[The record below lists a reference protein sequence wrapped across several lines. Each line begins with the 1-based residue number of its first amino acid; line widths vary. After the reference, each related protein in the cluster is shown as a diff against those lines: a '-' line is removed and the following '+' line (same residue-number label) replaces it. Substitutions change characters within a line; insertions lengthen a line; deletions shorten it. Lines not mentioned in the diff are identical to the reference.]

1 MSSINNKSAYPDKLN
16 ILVVDDEINIRKT
29 ISLYLETEGHSV
41 RAVSNFDDALEE
53 IKQRLFDVVF
63 LDLRLGT
70 KNGLD
75 LLPFVQAHSPA
86 ARVVVITAYASID
99 SAVEAIRKGAADY
112 IAKPFTPAQI
122 KIVVEKIFELRT
134 LQKQIEDLKAN
145 LDSHIPEIDFSS
157 RNPMVQKL
165 IAAAREVSS
174 ADVNILLK
182 GESGTGKTI
191 LARTIHDWSPRANKP
206 FMVVSCPSL
215 SAELLENELF
225 GHAKGSFTGAVSD
238 YKGRIS
244 MGHKGTLLLDEIGD
258 LPLSIQPKLLRF
270 IQEKKYERV
279 GENITRD
286 ADVRLITATNVNLE
300 KAVKEGKFREDL
312 YYRLNVVE
320 FEIPPLRERKEDIEN
335 LANRML
341 IFFGRHNHRHFT
353 GFTEEALSL
362 LKNYSWPGNVRELR
376 NTIERI
382 AIFCKTERV
391 GKEYLPEK
399 LLGSEALPHL
409 GDRISLAKV
418 EEIHIRRVLAAAASL
433 QEAAGVL
440 GIDQATL
447 WRKRKAYGI

>member
-1 MSSINNKSAYPDKLN
+1 MNEIEKKSNSRDQLN

-29 ISLYLETEGHSV
+29 ISLCLEIEGHSV
-41 RAVSNFDDALEE
+41 RTVSNFDDAVEE

-75 LLPFVQAHSPA
+75 LLPYLQSHSPSA
-86 ARVVVITAYASID
+86 KVVVITAYASID

-112 IAKPFTPAQI
+112 IPKPFTPSQI

-134 LQKQIEDLKAN
+134 LQKQIEDLQAN
-145 LDSHIPEIDFSS
+145 LDSNFPEIDFSS
-157 RNPMVQKL
+157 KNPAVEKVMAV
-165 IAAAREVSS
+165 AREVAA
-174 ADVNILLK
+174 ADVNLLLK

-191 LARTIHDWSPRANKP
+191 LARAIHDWSQRANKP
-206 FMVVSCPSL
+206 FVVVSCPSL

-225 GHAKGSFTGAVSD
+225 GHARGSFTGAVKD
-238 YKGRIS
+238 YPGRIS
-244 MGHKGTLLLDEIGD
+244 LCREGTLFLDEIGD

-279 GENITRD
+279 GENITRN
-286 ADVRLITATNVNLE
+286 ADVRLIAATNVNLE
-300 KAVKEGKFREDL
+300 KAVQDGRFREDL

-320 FEIPPLRERKEDIEN
+320 IEIPPLRERKEDIEN

-341 IFFGRHNHRHFT
+341 AFFGRHNHRNFT
-353 GFTEEALSL
+353 GFTEEAISF

-376 NTIERI
+376 NMIERT
-382 AIFCKTERV
+382 AIFCKTETV

-399 LLGSEALPHL
+399 ILGSEELPHL
-409 GDRISLAKV
+409 GDKISLAKI
-418 EEIHIRRVLAAAASL
+418 EEIHIRRVLAAAGTL
-433 QEAAGVL
+433 QEAAEAL

-447 WRKRKAYGI
+447 WRKRKTYGI

>member
-1 MSSINNKSAYPDKLN
+1 MSSIDNKSAHPDKLN

-41 RAVSNFDDALEE
+41 RTVSNFDDALEE
-53 IKQRLFDVVF
+53 IKQRLFEVIF

-75 LLPFVQAHSPA
+75 LLPYVQAHSPA

-157 RNPMVQKL
+157 RNPVVQKL
-165 IAAAREVSS
+165 MAAAREVSS

-191 LARTIHDWSPRANKP
+191 LARAIHDWSPRANKP

-225 GHAKGSFTGAVSD
+225 GHAKGSFTSAVSD

-244 MGHKGTLLLDEIGD
+244 MGHEGTLLLDEIGD

-353 GFTEEALSL
+353 GFTEESLSL

-399 LLGSEALPHL
+399 LLGSETLPHL
-409 GDRISLAKV
+409 GDRVSLAKL

-433 QEAAGVL
+433 QEAAEVL

>member
-1 MSSINNKSAYPDKLN
+1 MNEIEKKSNSRDQLN

-29 ISLYLETEGHSV
+29 ISLCLEIEGHSV
-41 RAVSNFDDALEE
+41 RAVSNFDDAVEE

-75 LLPFVQAHSPA
+75 LLPYLQSHSPSA
-86 ARVVVITAYASID
+86 KVVVITAYASID

-112 IAKPFTPAQI
+112 IPKPFTPSQI

-134 LQKQIEDLKAN
+134 LQKQIEDLQAN
-145 LDSHIPEIDFSS
+145 LDSNFPEIDFSS
-157 RNPMVQKL
+157 KNPAVQKVM
-165 IAAAREVSS
+165 AVAREVAA

-191 LARTIHDWSPRANKP
+191 LARAIHDWSQRANKP
-206 FMVVSCPSL
+206 FVVVSCPSL

-225 GHAKGSFTGAVSD
+225 GHARGSFTGAVKD
-238 YKGRIS
+238 YPGRIS
-244 MGHKGTLLLDEIGD
+244 LCREGTLFLDEIGD

-279 GENITRD
+279 GENITRN
-286 ADVRLITATNVNLE
+286 ADVRLIAATNVNLE
-300 KAVKEGKFREDL
+300 KAVQDGRFREDL

-320 FEIPPLRERKEDIEN
+320 IEIPPLRERKEDIEN

-341 IFFGRHNHRHFT
+341 AFFGRHNHRNFT
-353 GFTEEALSL
+353 GFTEEALAF

-376 NTIERI
+376 NMIERT
-382 AIFCKTERV
+382 AIFCKTETV

-399 LLGSEALPHL
+399 IRGSEELPRL
-409 GDRISLAKV
+409 GDKVSLGKI
-418 EEIHIRRVLAAAASL
+418 EEIHIRRVLAAAGTL
-433 QEAAGVL
+433 QEAAEAL

-447 WRKRKAYGI
+447 WRKRKTYGI